1 MGNDLANDHNMDGA
15 YTLGTTLDLHY
26 AYLVG
31 LQGMGGWPDWNAN
44 GGFVDIMCGAADS
57 HGVTPMFTLY
67 SMAAQ
72 GEGNAA
78 ALTQD
83 SYMGPYWAGA
93 KLLFQRLGAFGK
105 PAVVHLEPDWWGFA
119 MQKSPDGTAAVHVT
133 TLAPD
138 CSGSSNDL
146 IGMATCLRTLARQ
159 YAPKA
164 KIGFHVSQWGG
175 TPSAIISFFKAIG
188 ADQGDFIATDMLD
201 RDAGCYEAH
210 TDPNCQRNDG
220 PWYFDETN
228 TASPNFHEHLAW
240 VTQMTQG
247 IGLPM
252 MWWQVPFGVPS
263 TTMGGTAG
271 HYRDDRVHYMF
282 SHISEFV
289 AAGGVGSVWGT
300 GSGNQ
305 TTITTDGDQFKNA
318 VSAYFASPYPL

>member
-1 MGNDLANDHNMDGA
+1 
-15 YTLGTTLDLHY
+15 
-26 AYLVG
+26 
-31 LQGMGGWPDWNAN
+31 
-44 GGFVDIMCGAADS
+44 
-57 HGVTPMFTLY
+57 MFTLY

-93 KLLFQRLGAFGK
+93 KLLFQRLAAFGK

-159 YAPKA
+159 YAPKV

-210 TDPNCQRNDG
+210 TDPNCQRGGG

-263 TTMGGTAG
+263 TTMREERPGTTATKSRAL
-271 HYRDDRVHYMF
+271 HVLTR
-282 SHISEFV
+282 ISEFV
-289 AAGGVGSVWGT
+289 AAGGVDSVWGT

-305 TTITTDGDQFKNA
+305 TTITTDGAQFKNTARQCLLREPLRPLSRDMSHAERKARSQRPFRVLGLQQIA
-318 VSAYFASPYPL
+318 VGATDKGSRLRHLLDRHPGPRSDGNVSK